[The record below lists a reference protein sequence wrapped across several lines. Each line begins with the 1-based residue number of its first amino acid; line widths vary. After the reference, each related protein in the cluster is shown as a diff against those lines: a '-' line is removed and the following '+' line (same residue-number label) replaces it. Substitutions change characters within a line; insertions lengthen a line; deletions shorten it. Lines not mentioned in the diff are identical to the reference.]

1 MCENSL
7 IDLGWSH
14 PEGKQLEIL
23 EQSIIIPN
31 SHIVFLGV
39 QICQSGGGE
48 LLWSLREELMHK
60 V

>member
-1 MCENSL
+1 
-7 IDLGWSH
+7 
-14 PEGKQLEIL
+14 
-23 EQSIIIPN
+23 
-31 SHIVFLGV
+31 LGV